1 MRSSRWQKRA
11 SRKRARL
18 PFCSSD
24 RMGAVPPHHLTRRL
38 AERFALIG
46 FGLYHLPLFLNNY
59 PSLGGGGMSDRG
71 LAISWGHIFTPPGVW
86 VAHHVFH
93 VAGAM
98 PNGYRGDNGDVAE
111 EFGRLLIA
119 IVVAAVG

>member
-38 AERFALIG
+38 AERFALIAL
-46 FGLYHLPLFLNNY
+46 GLYHLPLFLNNY
-59 PSLGGGGMSDRG
+59 PSLGGGSGGFSEG
-71 LAISWGHIFTPPGVW
+71 LAVSWGHIFTQPGIW
-86 VAHHVFH
+86 LARRLFGMTGPMTL
-93 VAGAM
+93 ASA
-98 PNGYRGDNGDVAE
+98 GDNGDVGE
-111 EFGRLLIA
+111 EYARLILA
-119 IVVAAVG
+119 VVIGV